1 MMNFHL
7 DICLKTVFLIYFMSY
22 QCFGLQYDLYDVI
35 IKARMLDASIALL
48 NYKAAVNTL
57 SLISYKIGQGC
68 PDFSPT

>member
-1 MMNFHL
+1 MLENGLLNLFHVVSML
-7 DICLKTVFLIYFMSY
+7 WSPK
-22 QCFGLQYDLYDVI
+22 FGLQYDLYDVI

-48 NYKAAVNTL
+48 NYKAAFNTL